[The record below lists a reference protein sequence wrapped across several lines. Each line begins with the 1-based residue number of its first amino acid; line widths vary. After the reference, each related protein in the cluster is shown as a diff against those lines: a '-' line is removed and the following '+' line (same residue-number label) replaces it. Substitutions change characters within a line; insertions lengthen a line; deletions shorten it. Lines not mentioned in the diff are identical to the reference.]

1 MFKNYFKTA
10 FKVFTRNKAFTAIN
24 VLGLSIGIS
33 ASLIIFLIVQFE
45 FGYDKVETDAP
56 RIYRV
61 VMDFKFNGN
70 DGHSAAVMAPLGA
83 AIQSEVTGVEATV
96 PVMQF
101 QGDATAKVS
110 IERKGSSQ
118 PVVIKK
124 QPDIVFTNP
133 QYFSLLPYHWLVGS
147 PESSL
152 KNPFNVVLSESRAK
166 QYFPSSNI
174 ADVVGKQIRYNDDF
188 TATVSGVVKDLKART
203 SFNGVEFI
211 SLATISQTH
220 LQQDFM
226 MNTWN
231 DWMGYSH
238 LYVKLAKNST
248 VVNAEKQLNGLMNK
262 YNKDANKDAAN
273 TMAFHLQPLD
283 DVHFNSLYA
292 DFDQRIAHKPTMYGL
307 FAVAAFLL
315 LLACINFINLT
326 TANAAHRAKEIGI
339 RKTMGGSRKQLIF
352 QFLSETF
359 LLTAAGCIISFC
371 LAPLLLNLFADFI
384 PPGLQFQ
391 PFQQPYI
398 FLFLFLLALVVSLLS
413 GLYPA
418 FILSGYKPVNV
429 LKNQSFTGSNETRHA
444 WIRKTLTVSQFV
456 IAQFFVIATVMVSKQ
471 INYSLNADMGFRKDA
486 ILSFDVPRQDTVAN
500 HRTQLLNEIK
510 SIPGVQ
516 MASRG
521 FLTPADKGAAF
532 TNIKYTGAANENKES
547 VQLRWGDT
555 SYLKLFNI
563 KLLAGRNVRES
574 DTVKEFLINETYAK
588 ELRFKQP
595 DDAIGKQLEFNGKL
609 MPIVGVMH
617 DFHEQSFHAPVG
629 PLVFAS
635 FDNRSYFFH
644 VLLQPQSGGGQSW
657 KSTIS
662 KIQKLYHQIYPDA
675 DFTYTFLDD
684 TIAKFYETEQH
695 TASLLNWATGLSVLI
710 SCLGLL
716 GLVMYTINTRTK
728 EIGVRKILGA
738 TVTNIVSI
746 LSKDFVK
753 LVLIAFAIAAPVA
766 WWATHKWLEDFAYR
780 ATMSW
785 WLFVLCG
792 VAMLLIA
799 LITLSIQTIKAAMAN
814 PVKSLRT
821 E

>member
-1 MFKNYFKTA
+1 MFKNYFTTT
-10 FKVFTRNKAFTAIN
+10 FRNFWRNKSFSVIN

-45 FGYDKVETDAP
+45 MSYDKVETDAS

-61 VMDFKFNGN
+61 VMDMKFNGN
-70 DGHSAAVMAPLGA
+70 DGHSAAVVAPLSS
-83 AIQSEVTGVEATV
+83 AIQREITGIEATV

-110 IERKGSSQ
+110 IEKEGSSK
-118 PVVIKK
+118 PSVFKK
-124 QPDIVFTNP
+124 QADIVFTNP
-133 QYFSLLPYHWLVGS
+133 KYFSLLPYKWVAGS

-152 KNPFNVVLSESRAK
+152 KNPFNVVLSENRVK
-166 QYFPSSNI
+166 EYFPSTNI
-174 ADVVGKQIRYNDDF
+174 NDVIGKQIRYNDDF
-188 TATVSGVVKDLKART
+188 TATVSGVVKDLNERT
-203 SFNGVEFI
+203 SFDAVEFI
-211 SLATISQTH
+211 SFATIAQTH
-220 LQQDFM
+220 MQGDFM

-238 LYVKLAKNST
+238 LYVKLLNNTKNAN
-248 VVNAEKQLNGLMNK
+248 VEAQLNRLFVK

-273 TMAFHLQPLD
+273 YIHLHLQPLI

-292 DFDQRIAHKPTMYGL
+292 SFDGRIAHKPTLYGL
-307 FAVAAFLL
+307 LAVAAFLL
-315 LLACINFINLT
+315 ILACINFINLT
-326 TANAAHRAKEIGI
+326 TANAASRAKEIGI
-339 RKTMGGSRKQLIF
+339 RKTMGSSKKQLIF
-352 QFLSETF
+352 QFLGETF
-359 LLTAAGCIISFC
+359 LFTIAACTISFC
-371 LAPLLLNLFADFI
+371 IAPLLLKLFADFI
-384 PPGLQFQ
+384 PPGLNFQ
-391 PFQQPYI
+391 PFNQPNI
-398 FLFLFLLALVVSLLS
+398 FLFLLALAIAVSFLS

-418 FILSGYKPVNV
+418 FILSGYKPVKV
-429 LKNQSFTGSNETRHA
+429 LKNQSFTFDNETRHA

-486 ILSFDVPRQDTVAN
+486 VLSFDVPREDTVAN

-516 MASRG
+516 MVSRG
-521 FLTPADKGAAF
+521 FLTPAHNGAAF
-532 TNIKYTGAANENKES
+532 TDIKYNGAANENKES

-563 KLLAGRNVRES
+563 KLLAGRNVLES
-574 DTVKEFLINETYAK
+574 DTIKEFLINETYAK
-588 ELRFKQP
+588 ELGFKNP
-595 DDAIGKQLEFNGKL
+595 EDALGKQLDFNDKPML
-609 MPIVGVMH
+609 IVGVMH
-617 DFHEQSFHAPVG
+617 DFHEQSFHAVVG

-644 VLLQPQSGGGQSW
+644 ILLQPQSGEGQSW

-662 KIQKLYHQIYPDA
+662 KIQKSYHQIYPDA
-675 DFTYTFLDD
+675 DFSYTFLDD

-695 TASLLNWATGLSVLI
+695 TASLLNCATGLSILI

-738 TVTNIVSI
+738 TVANIVSI

-753 LVLIAFAIAAPVA
+753 LVLIAFVIAAPVA

-780 ATMSW
+780 VTMSW
-785 WLFVLCG
+785 WIFILCG
-792 VAMLLIA
+792 LAMLLIA

-814 PVKSLRT
+814 PVKSLRA